1 MKINI
6 NDSNDF
12 SNSEEINALVD
23 IAHNLGINPENNDNL
38 RTFIRT
44 VLDTG
49 KRLALV
55 DLVVPESMIIDQID
69 FAVASYADMDGLDNE
84 QRKNLNQYVI
94 DNADRARKNDKIVD
108 DIETLADD
116 AVNDYIMFR
125 MGVEHR
131 PEETVAINLYNEFC
145 VKNGIEHS

>member
-12 SNSEEINALVD
+12 SNTEEINALVD
-23 IAHNLGINPENNDNL
+23 IAHDLGIDPAHNDNL

-49 KRLALV
+49 KRLAIV
-55 DLVVPESMIIDQID
+55 DLVVPESMVIDQID
-69 FAVASYADMDGLDNE
+69 FAVASHADMDGLDNE

-94 DNADRARKNDKIVD
+94 DNADRARKEDQVVD
-108 DIETLADD
+108 EIETLADD
-116 AVNDYIMFR
+116 AVNDYIMYR

-131 PEETVAINLYNEFC
+131 PEETVAINLYKEFC
-145 VKNGIEHS
+145 DQNGIEHF